1 MRTDRELWCWIR
13 DGGGIRPDLD
23 YQDSTLTGKEKRR
36 EYAYLDRK
44 DGEDIDRMGAD
55 IGVSFPEF
63 GIHDGEGLREW
74 LQGYAPLVMAEKERG
89 VDTRD
94 DEQVGWSMQAAIMG
108 EVLRRQ
114 TLGEVF

>member
-1 MRTDRELWCWIR
+1 MNDTELWNYIR
-13 DGGGIRPDLD
+13 AGGGIRRSIDHT
-23 YQDSTLTGKEKRR
+23 DSALTGRELRR
-36 EYAYLDRK
+36 EFAYLDCK

-63 GIHDGEGLREW
+63 GITDGESLREW
-74 LQGYAPLVMAEKERG
+74 LQGYAPLVMAEKERE